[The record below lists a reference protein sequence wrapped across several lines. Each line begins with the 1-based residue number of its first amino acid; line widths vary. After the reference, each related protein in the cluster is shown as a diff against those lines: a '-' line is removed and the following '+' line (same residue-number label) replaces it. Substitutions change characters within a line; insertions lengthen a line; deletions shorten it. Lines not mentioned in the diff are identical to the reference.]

1 MGKMDLAP
9 PFPFYPLDLPLEATP
24 PCTTCRCAN
33 SKPWIIVA
41 SRCRCCNH
49 SESESLNHFFSIRKW
64 PGLFGN
70 VSGKFSDCHL
80 YIVMSPKCYVFGCQK
95 CPEHLNMAY
104 AEQQWQRMLFGKFGL
119 VGAVLRLMVQ
129 RWTHA
134 LFF

>member
-1 MGKMDLAP
+1 MCEFKSVGSLLPRDAD
-9 PFPFYPLDLPLEATP
+9 FVIIQNRSPLIT
-24 PCTTCRCAN
+24 
-33 SKPWIIVA
+33 
-41 SRCRCCNH
+41 
-49 SESESLNHFFSIRKW
+49 FFSIRKW
-64 PGLFGN
+64 PGLFEN

-80 YIVMSPKCYVFGCQK
+80 YIVLSPKCYVFGYQK

-134 LFF
+134 LFV